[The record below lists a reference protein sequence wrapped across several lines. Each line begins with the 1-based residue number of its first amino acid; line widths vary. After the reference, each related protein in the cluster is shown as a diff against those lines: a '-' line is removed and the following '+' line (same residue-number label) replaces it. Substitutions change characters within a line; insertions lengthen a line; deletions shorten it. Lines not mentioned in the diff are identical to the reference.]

1 MTDDFNL
8 DDLPPDVL
16 SKVTQEA
23 IRRGLLP
30 PPDGYDSEGQP
41 VWSLEKMGQFYGHS
55 AQEARAILERYQLDH
70 PDRTGYVDPAC
81 VHRIQ

>member
-16 SKVTQEA
+16 SQITQGA
-23 IRRGLLP
+23 IQRGFLP
-30 PPDGYDSEGQP
+30 PPDGYDAEGQP
-41 VWSLEKMGQFYGHS
+41 VWNLEKMGAFYGHS
-55 AQEARAILERYQLDH
+55 PAEAKAILERYQLEH
-70 PDRTGYVDPAC
+70 PDRTGYVDPSG